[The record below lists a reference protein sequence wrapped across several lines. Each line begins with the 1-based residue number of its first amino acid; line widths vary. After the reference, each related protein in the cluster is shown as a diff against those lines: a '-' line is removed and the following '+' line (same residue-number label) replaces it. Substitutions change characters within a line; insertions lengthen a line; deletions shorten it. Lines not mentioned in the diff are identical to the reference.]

1 MRDSEEEIGVDYIN
15 FYFLL
20 RCIRAIKFYGKE
32 KFGAVTDAEWTTLIK
47 EHSMFVKMLKYAE
60 GSVVMS
66 GDQKVTKDYTSE
78 SEAYFMSQG

>member
-1 MRDSEEEIGVDYIN
+1 LRENDEEIGVDYVN

-20 RCIRAIKFYGKE
+20 RCIRAIKFYSKE
-32 KFGAVTDAEWTTLIK
+32 KYGAITEAEWKLLIK

-66 GDQKVTKDYTSE
+66 GDQKI
-78 SEAYFMSQG
+78 